1 MPRYLAFDLETVDPF
16 PEDRNW
22 REVRPLGIGCAAAY
36 ASDLRAPIF
45 WCERNERGGVEE
57 RMSRASTAGAGANTG
72 PTDSARPSGA
82 SMGALHPPYLE
93 RTRIRLRHPRGG
105 VRIAG

>member
-57 RMSRASTAGAGANTG
+57 RMSRASLRGLVRALAQLTV
-72 PTDSARPSGA
+72 PDPPGA